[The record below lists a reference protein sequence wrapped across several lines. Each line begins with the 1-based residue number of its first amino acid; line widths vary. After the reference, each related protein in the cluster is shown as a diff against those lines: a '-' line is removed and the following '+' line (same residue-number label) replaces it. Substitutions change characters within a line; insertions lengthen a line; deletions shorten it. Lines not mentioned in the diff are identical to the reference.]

1 MQYVAIKEDIVN
13 GEKSFLVNA
22 IPLKN
27 SNKSVIQ
34 KIPHPLG
41 TDMISYKTLDEAKD
55 AIERAGFSYILPDGK
70 KGSLR
75 AEKRKT
81 QSIDSNFEE
90 VVYNAIKE
98 KVNAS
103 NVNVSAAAILA
114 ISEFPKDETF
124 DILFNKFGEDND
136 LIRKNAISGVCRYGN
151 LLSKRIIKSLSSKN
165 WVERNSALSCISILC
180 ENSKIDVSEYLLPLV
195 EVCNDANS
203 IVQANALLVIAK
215 VYQAYMKSK
224 KI

>member
-1 MQYVAIKEDIVN
+1 MQYVAIKEKIID
-13 GEKSFLVNA
+13 GERWFLVNA

-27 SNKSVIQ
+27 SSKFVIQ

-55 AIERAGFSYILPDGK
+55 AISRAGFSYVLPDGK

-75 AEKRKT
+75 AEKRKI
-81 QSIDSNFEE
+81 QSIDSNFED
-90 VVYNAIKE
+90 VVYNVIKE
-98 KVNAS
+98 KVNVS

-124 DILFNKFGEDND
+124 DILFNKLGEDND
-136 LIRKNAISGVCRYGN
+136 LIRKNAISGICRYGN
-151 LLSKRIIKSLSSKN
+151 LLTERILKSLSSQN
-165 WVERNSALSCISILC
+165 WVERNSAISCVSILC
-180 ENSKIDVSEYLLPLV
+180 DNPKIDISEYILPLV
-195 EVCNDANS
+195 EACNDTNS
-203 IVQANALLVIAK
+203 IVQTNALVVIAK
-215 VYQAYMKSK
+215 AYQAYMKTK